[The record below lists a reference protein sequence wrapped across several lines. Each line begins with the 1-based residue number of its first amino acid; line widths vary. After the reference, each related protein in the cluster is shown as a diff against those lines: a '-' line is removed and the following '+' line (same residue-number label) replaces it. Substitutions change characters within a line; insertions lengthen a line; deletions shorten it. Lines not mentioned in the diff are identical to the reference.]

1 MTDPAP
7 EVEGGDTAVVET
19 PTLDR
24 YGRDLSGF
32 TPRERLF
39 VAEFPV
45 DWNATAAA
53 IRAGYSPKSASDIGY
68 ELKQKPKII
77 DAITAYLAK
86 REEKADVN
94 AKWVL
99 AKLVDVESEAAKVAS
114 GTDATGGSK
123 AAARLHRLRALE
135 LIGKHVDVNA
145 FRTQLGISAPDG
157 SPLWD
162 LSRLNDEELDQF
174 ERLLAK
180 ISVIGSD
187 PRGADRAV
195 QATGSGEDGAP

>member
-1 MTDPAP
+1 LSEESTDVD
-7 EVEGGDTAVVET
+7 E
-19 PTLDR
+19 LDR
-24 YGRDLSGF
+24 YGRDLTGF

-39 VAEFPV
+39 VAEYPV
-45 DWNATAAA
+45 DWNATQAA
-53 IRAGYSPKSASDIGY
+53 IRAGYSRHSAADIGY
-68 ELKQKPKII
+68 ELTHKPKIV

-86 REEKADVN
+86 REEKAEISRG
-94 AKWVL
+94 WVL
-99 AKLVDVESEAAKVAS
+99 ARLVDVERETAEVLSAKD
-114 GTDATGGSK
+114 GTGK

-145 FRTQLGISAPDG
+145 FRTQLGISGPDG

-162 LSRLNDEELDQF
+162 LSRLNDEELDTF

-187 PRGADRAV
+187 TVRADHAATAAGEGEDRA
-195 QATGSGEDGAP
+195 QP

>member
-1 MTDPAP
+1 MSDDPPAP
-7 EVEGGDTAVVET
+7 APVPVE
-19 PTLDR
+19 LDR

-39 VAEFPV
+39 VAEYPV
-45 DWNATAAA
+45 DWNATQAA
-53 IRAGYSPKSASDIGY
+53 IRAGYSKKSAKDIGH
-68 ELKQKPKII
+68 ELTRKPKII
-77 DAITAYLAK
+77 DAITAFLAK
-86 REEKADVN
+86 REDRASIDR
-94 AKWVL
+94 KWVL
-99 AKLVDVESEAAKVAS
+99 ARLVDVEAEAAKVADDK
-114 GTDATGGSK
+114 DATGK

-145 FRTQLGISAPDG
+145 FRTQLGISGPDG

-162 LSRLNDEELDQF
+162 LSRLNDEELDTF

-187 PRGADRAV
+187 QIREIDAS
-195 QATGSGEDGAP
+195 TTSGEGED

>member
-1 MTDPAP
+1 MTP
-7 EVEGGDTAVVET
+7 EKT
-19 PTLDR
+19 PIELDR

-39 VAEFPV
+39 VAEYPV
-45 DWNATAAA
+45 DWNATQAA
-53 IRAGYSPKSASDIGY
+53 IRAGYSARSASDIGY
-68 ELKQKPKII
+68 ELKHKTKIV

-86 REEKADVN
+86 REDKAEISRS
-94 AKWVL
+94 WVL
-99 AKLVDVESEAAKVAS
+99 ARLVDVEAEAAKVAEDK
-114 GTDATGGSK
+114 DAVGRT
-123 AAARLHRLRALE
+123 AARLHRLRALE

-145 FRTQLGISAPDG
+145 FRTQLGISGPDG

-162 LSRLNDEELDQF
+162 LSRLSDEELDQF

-187 PRGADRAV
+187 PGREDRAEGPAGA
-195 QATGSGEDGAP
+195 QAD

>member
-1 MTDPAP
+1 MTEAASPP
-7 EVEGGDTAVVET
+7 VE
-19 PTLDR
+19 LDR

-32 TPRERLF
+32 TARERLF
-39 VAEFPV
+39 VAEYPV
-45 DWNATAAA
+45 DWNATQAA
-53 IRAGYSPKSASDIGY
+53 IRAGYSVKSASDIGH
-68 ELKQKPKII
+68 ELTRKPKII

-86 REEKADVN
+86 RTDKAEVN

-99 AKLVDVESEAAKVAS
+99 ARLVDVEAEAASVAADK
-114 GTDATGGSK
+114 DATGK

-145 FRTQLGISAPDG
+145 FRTQFGLSGPDG

-162 LSRLNDEELDQF
+162 LSRLTDEELDTF

-180 ISVIGSD
+180 ISVVRSD
-187 PRGADRAV
+187 QGREDRASDE
-195 QATGSGEDGAP
+195 ARPGED